1 MTSSSNSRRTPSTP
15 NPPSLNKTSS
25 SQSSKNQK
33 SIVGFFQKRSALTS
47 PSSTQLA
54 STNRDSPVSSVQS
67 DKSNSVKKVARG
79 LSQSLTPA
87 PSSDALEEDSSDDRA
102 ETKEQSAEKDNGLP
116 SPITPV
122 SDAAA
127 GNIPPS
133 TIKVTLNYNSPSRK
147 VSSFIIIIL
156 PN

>member
-15 NPPSLNKTSS
+15 NPPSLKKTSS

-54 STNRDSPVSSVQS
+54 STNPSVQS

-127 GNIPPS
+127 GNITPS

>member
-1 MTSSSNSRRTPSTP
+1 MTSSSNLRRTPSTP
-15 NPPSLNKTSS
+15 NPPSLKKTSS

-33 SIVGFFQKRSALTS
+33 SIVGFFQKRSALTP

-54 STNRDSPVSSVQS
+54 STNGDSPVCSAKSN
-67 DKSNSVKKVARG
+67 KSNSIKKVARG

-87 PSSDALEEDSSDDRA
+87 PSSDALEEDSSEDRA
-102 ETKEQSAEKDNGLP
+102 ETKEQFAEKDNGLP
-116 SPITPV
+116 SPTV

-127 GNIPPS
+127 GNIPSS
-133 TIKVTLNYNSPSRK
+133 TMKVTLNYNSPSRK
-147 VSSFIIIIL
+147 VSTFIIIIS